1 MVVGKYKLEIDN
13 HDKGDRSRRALISC
27 TILADAFKLGKDK
40 IVKKSRE
47 KLVKITEM
55 TQAFPLSAFQH

>member
-47 KLVKITEM
+47 KLVKNY
-55 TQAFPLSAFQH
+55 